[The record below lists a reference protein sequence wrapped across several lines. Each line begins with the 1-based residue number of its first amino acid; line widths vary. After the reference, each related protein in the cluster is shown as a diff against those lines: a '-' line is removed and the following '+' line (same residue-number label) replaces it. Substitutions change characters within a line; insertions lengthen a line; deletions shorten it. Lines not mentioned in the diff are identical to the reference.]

1 MGEEL
6 GLSLTRNIEEQSGR
20 KGMSGRRF
28 NYKVK
33 IRLCVN
39 PPYTA
44 VCLLWIQTREE
55 ENTN

>member
-1 MGEEL
+1 LDGEL
-6 GLSLTRNIEEQSGR
+6 GLSLIRNVEEQRGMKGR
-20 KGMSGRRF
+20 SGRRF

-33 IRLCVN
+33 IRFCVN

-44 VCLLWIQTREE
+44 VCLLWTQTCEE

>member
-6 GLSLTRNIEEQSGR
+6 GLSLKRNIEEQRGR
-20 KGMSGRRF
+20 KGMSGRWF

-39 PPYTA
+39 
-44 VCLLWIQTREE
+44 
-55 ENTN
+55 